1 MCTYPPS
8 KYIWAVIIATSLYI
22 ANYPTFLEDTMIW
35 SVFLSLK
42 NCYHDNWYL
51 VFQIILTNSRLKAE
65 NMKKKLRWFQK
76 LSYLKQRDKIVSQTR
91 FLHHAKICGKK
102 YDPSPSNCAY
112 LYILPLRYC
121 PHNWGETIFEFTF
134 SFLSAKEQMSHD
146 IFSIFMWY
154 ISYRICKM

>member
-8 KYIWAVIIATSLYI
+8 KYIWAVIIATSLFI

-35 SVFLSLK
+35 SVFVSLK

-91 FLHHAKICGKK
+91 FLLNAKMGGNK
-102 YDPSPSNCAY
+102 YIT
-112 LYILPLRYC
+112 LVI
-121 PHNWGETIFEFTF
+121 
-134 SFLSAKEQMSHD
+134 AKG
-146 IFSIFMWY
+146 SIFLNVCTFWPPLSIKIHINEPKQEVKTY
-154 ISYRICKM
+154 I